1 MKNTIVQGL
10 NAFLLMCKTRPPD
23 VNSTSTFVIYIPI
36 TSIEFVTIID
46 FLKNSTS
53 IEVEQTGFPQGSILN
68 IDVQLNL
75 RF

>member
-1 MKNTIVQGL
+1 MKNTITQGL
-10 NAFLLMCKTRPPD
+10 NAFLLMCKTRPLD

>member
-1 MKNTIVQGL
+1 MKNTITQGL
-10 NAFLLMCKTRPPD
+10 NAFLLMCKTRPLD

-46 FLKNSTS
+46 FQKNSTS